1 MFGRCG
7 VALHEISDHFTF
19 AFTNTLQKYQGMLRA
34 CAGVAEM
41 ELATIAAARINFT
54 FFISF
59 ASPFSG
65 GREFGYARLSLPCVL
80 LRNGADAGP
89 QTPRRSGSALK

>member
-1 MFGRCG
+1 M
-7 VALHEISDHFTF
+7 HEISDHFTF

-54 FFISF
+54 LFINRS
-59 ASPFSG
+59 SLSG

-80 LRNGADAGP
+80 LRNGAVAGP